1 MIYALAGL
9 FMWSFLAATVLPLS
23 SEIPLVAYVRN
34 YNQLVVPVIAAT
46 IGNYLGSCT
55 TYWLARKGAG
65 AFDKTRELQE
75 SNSKAARLLRRF
87 GQPSLLL
94 SWLPI
99 FGDALVALAGGVKMD
114 FKMFSLWTAIG
125 KLLRYAAVAWAASAL
140 GF

>member
-1 MIYALAGL
+1 MEFSGGDRFAAQFRSSARRLCAELQSTRCAGHCSDHRQL
-9 FMWSFLAATVLPLS
+9 SRLLP
-23 SEIPLVAYVRN
+23 
-34 YNQLVVPVIAAT
+34 
-46 IGNYLGSCT
+46 

-87 GQPSLLL
+87 GQPSLLF

-99 FGDALVALAGGVKMD
+99 IGDALVALAGGVKMD
-114 FKMFSLWTAIG
+114 FKMFSLWTVIG